1 MWLECAGGGQDGIWR
16 APMILRFST
25 PPRHRLFFQPCAEP
39 NPENGRIWSPRRFR
53 ANTTRLD
60 LGIACAL
67 NPTPAIR
74 RKSPAQIEPDS
85 REALHPAPPAPA
97 AASQAVALGHP
108 PVYLSV
114 RKRGDFR
121 RRALP
126 CRRCQSI
133 GQMITVWPEHSGD
146 SMTFSSLREGT
157 NPFACPTRRLRALS
171 QGIPLCSAR
180 ILWANQRAI
189 VIRAVGSAP
198 SSIARLPPSSR
209 QVGRRACLLDR

>member
-1 MWLECAGGGQDGIWR
+1 
-16 APMILRFST
+16 MILRFST

-39 NPENGRIWSPRRFR
+39 NPENGRIWSPRRVR

-108 PVYLSV
+108 PARLSVCLSV
-114 RKRGDFR
+114 RQEKGG
-121 RRALP
+121 LP
-126 CRRCQSI
+126 K
-133 GQMITVWPEHSGD
+133 
-146 SMTFSSLREGT
+146 
-157 NPFACPTRRLRALS
+157 ACAPVPAVDYCLARTLGRL
-171 QGIPLCSAR
+171 
-180 ILWANQRAI
+180 
-189 VIRAVGSAP
+189 
-198 SSIARLPPSSR
+198 
-209 QVGRRACLLDR
+209 